1 MEFPQADGSR
11 LTDAQIYSN
20 LGMAHSSIGEY
31 RQAYAYLQKAV
42 SLGLRNASILKE
54 LIWLRANAEV
64 DKLPQ
69 FGIK

>member
-1 MEFPQADGSR
+1 MEIPQTEGTQ

-42 SLGLRNASILKE
+42 GLGLLNASIQKE

-64 DKLPQ
+64 D
-69 FGIK
+69 